1 MAFGPRKASFGICL
15 EGTAGIEIIMALHL
29 IKLCVG
35 AESIAD
41 LEAWIQSRQKHN
53 PGVHA
58 HVTRMTPKRGAELL
72 DGGSLYWVI
81 KGQLCARQKLL
92 GLAPLVDSAG
102 IKRCALQLDD
112 KVIAVAPRPFR
123 AFQGW
128 RYLNAED
135 APADL
140 GASGAAEMPEALR
153 RELSELGLL

>member
-1 MAFGPRKASFGICL
+1 
-15 EGTAGIEIIMALHL
+15 MALHL

-41 LEAWIQSRQKHN
+41 LQAWIQARQKQT

-81 KGQLCARQKLL
+81 KGQLCARQKLV
-92 GLAPLVDSAG
+92 GVTPFVDTDG
-102 IKRCALQLDD
+102 IGRCALQLDD
-112 KVIAVAPRPFR
+112 EVVAVAPRPWR

-128 RYLNAED
+128 RYLDAAD

-140 GASGAAEMPEALR
+140 GTSGAAEMPEALR